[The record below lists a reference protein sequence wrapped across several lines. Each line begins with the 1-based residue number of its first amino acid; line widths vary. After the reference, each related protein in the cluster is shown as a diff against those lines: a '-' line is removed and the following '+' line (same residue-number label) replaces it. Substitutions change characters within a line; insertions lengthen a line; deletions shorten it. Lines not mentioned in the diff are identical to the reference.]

1 MLNHLHAVSRVWH
14 TPCLIPGMALRI
26 TVEQNEQAMVVKLEG
41 RIVGPW
47 AAELDRLWEE
57 TSPALASRKLS
68 LDLRETT
75 YADAGGIQVL
85 RAIYSQTEAAILTST
100 PWTQYL
106 ADEVTRKNEI
116 KLPRRPEMQ
125 G

>member
-1 MLNHLHAVSRVWH
+1 M
-14 TPCLIPGMALRI
+14 LRI
-26 TVEQNEQAMVVKLEG
+26 TVDENPDTMIIKLEG
-41 RIVGPW
+41 RLAGPW

-57 TSPALASRKLS
+57 TAPTLAKRKLS

-75 YADAGGIQVL
+75 FADAGGIRIL
-85 RAIYSQTEAAILTST
+85 RTIYSQTGAAILTGT

-106 ADEVTRKNEI
+106 AEEVACRITEQA
-116 KLPRRPEMQ
+116 ETE

>member
-1 MLNHLHAVSRVWH
+1 
-14 TPCLIPGMALRI
+14 MALRI
-26 TVEQNEQAMVVKLEG
+26 TFEENAETMVVKLEG

-47 AAELDRLWEE
+47 VAELDRAWAQ
-57 TSPALASRKLS
+57 TSTSVATRRVS

-75 YADAGGIQVL
+75 YADAGGIRVL

-106 ADEVTRKNEI
+106 AAEVTRKNDHQVS
-116 KLPRRPEMQ
+116 PEA
-125 G
+125 

>member
-1 MLNHLHAVSRVWH
+1 
-14 TPCLIPGMALRI
+14 MALRI
-26 TVEQNEQAMVVKLEG
+26 TLEENAESMVVKLEG

-47 AAELDRLWEE
+47 AAELDRLWTE
-57 TSPALASRKLS
+57 TSPSLASRKVS

-75 YADAGGIQVL
+75 YADAGGIRVL

-106 ADEVTRKNEI
+106 ADEVTRKNTQEVPPEACDA
-116 KLPRRPEMQ
+116 KRP
-125 G
+125 

>member
-1 MLNHLHAVSRVWH
+1 
-14 TPCLIPGMALRI
+14 
-26 TVEQNEQAMVVKLEG
+26 MVVKLEG

-47 AAELDRLWEE
+47 VAELDRIWAQ
-57 TSPALASRKLS
+57 TSSSVSSRRVA

-75 YADAGGIQVL
+75 YADAGGIRVL

-106 ADEVTRKNEI
+106 AAEVTRKI
-116 KLPRRPEMQ
+116 DHQVSPEA
-125 G
+125 

>member
-1 MLNHLHAVSRVWH
+1 
-14 TPCLIPGMALRI
+14 MALRI
-26 TVEQNEQAMVVKLEG
+26 TLEENGETMIVKLEG

-47 AAELDRLWEE
+47 AAELDRLWAQ
-57 TSPALASRKLS
+57 TSPSLASRRVS

-106 ADEVTRKNEI
+106 AAEVTRKNENHVS
-116 KLPRRPEMQ
+116 PEA
-125 G
+125 

>member
-1 MLNHLHAVSRVWH
+1 MRNRAQPSSPLWHA
-14 TPCLIPGMALRI
+14 PCLIPSMALRI
-26 TVEQNEQAMVVKLEG
+26 TVEQNEEAMVVKLEG

-47 AAELDRLWEE
+47 AAELDRLWVE

-106 ADEVTRKNEI
+106 AEEVTRKNENQSA
-116 KLPRRPEMQ
+116 PEA
-125 G
+125 